1 VYPKTP
7 TEVFS
12 EELYCDLISITSRE
26 EAHSFLTQ
34 HPFLRFAYY
43 RQPDV
48 PGLQMGEYETVDS
61 YCDFMVRAV
70 EQHNDFRRYEV
81 LLQRET
87 LAPSPEW
94 HEEMLQIY
102 KKYFPILGTKSASY
116 RTLPEMRNHL
126 FEQYAYAVCKDRP
139 CFHISLIRDVSPNC
153 DCHSEN
159 DIPIIPD
166 VGMLA
171 SFDPVALDMAC
182 VDLANQQTALPGSVL
197 AEKILHSSGEDP
209 DHEFFHVNHP
219 DAEWRTCLEHG
230 EKIGLGTRT
239 YKLVTI

>member
-1 VYPKTP
+1 MREDPLVMPIQILVERASKFDGKADGRVQYYSKTGEPFFSMTNNIDNPKAP
-7 TEVFS
+7 TEVFT

-34 HPFLRFAYY
+34 HPFLRFAYH

-48 PGLQMGEYETVDS
+48 QGMQMGEYETVDS

-102 KKYFPILGTKSASY
+102 KKYFPILGTKSPSY

-126 FEQYAYAVCKDRP
+126 FEQYGKVDEVIGADWQDEIYQTGFNQDYSRARG
-139 CFHISLIRDVSPNC
+139 SPAG
-153 DCHSEN
+153 
-159 DIPIIPD
+159 P
-166 VGMLA
+166 L
-171 SFDPVALDMAC
+171 
-182 VDLANQQTALPGSVL
+182 
-197 AEKILHSSGEDP
+197 
-209 DHEFFHVNHP
+209 
-219 DAEWRTCLEHG
+219 
-230 EKIGLGTRT
+230 
-239 YKLVTI
+239 